1 MINQIFSNALAAWVR
16 YDGYEMRESG
26 WSDTYFIPSPDAKP
40 IIYNP
45 IDLARDMSIE
55 AMNVGRV
62 MDSCE
67 YEFMD
72 ISKQLLQF
80 VRKYGFLG
88 VMVDVPMNDNFYEA
102 EETHFIPNPFFPI
115 DEKMDTQEYMAK
127 FFPFEETVPQLEQ
140 TDTSISAYAGR
151 KPIYEYIFSSAYS
164 EWLMFYVSY
173 FQNLY
178 KLFSA
183 CMTYVDEPQVF
194 RAMALRSGI
203 LQYSDH
209 KLRYSIAAAGQPV
222 MRWEFAS
229 LKAVMDLFVVGCIT
243 DPAQPIRQCKHCG
256 KIFYRDD
263 LRMEFCSPQCR
274 NRFNV
279 YKSRAKKVD

>member
-1 MINQIFSNALAAWVR
+1 MTNEIFKNAFAAWVR
-16 YDGYEMRESG
+16 YDGYEMREGG
-26 WSDTYFIPSPDAKP
+26 WSDTYFVPSPGAKAT
-40 IIYNP
+40 IYNP
-45 IDLARDMSIE
+45 VDVARDMSIE
-55 AMNVGRV
+55 AMNLGRV

-67 YEFMD
+67 YDFPD

-88 VMVDVPMNDNFYEA
+88 VMVDVPVSDNFYEA
-102 EETHFIPNPFFPI
+102 EETHFIPNPFFPV
-115 DEKMDTQEYMAK
+115 DKKMDTQEYMAK
-127 FFPFEETVPQLEQ
+127 FFPFEDAVPQLEQ

-151 KPIYEYIFSSAYS
+151 KPIYEYVFSSAYS

-183 CMTYVDEPQVF
+183 CMTYVDKPQVF
-194 RAMALRSGI
+194 RAMALRTGI

-209 KLRYSIAAAGQPV
+209 KLRYSIVAAGQPV

-256 KIFYRDD
+256 RIFFRDD

-274 NRFNV
+274 NKFNV
-279 YKSRAKKVD
+279 YKSRARNNP

>member
-1 MINQIFSNALAAWVR
+1 MTNDIFSNAFAAWVR
-16 YDGYEMRESG
+16 YDDYEIREDS
-26 WSDTYFIPSPDAKP
+26 SRDTYFIPSPGAKP
-40 IIYNP
+40 TIYNP
-45 IDLARDMSIE
+45 VDVARDMSIE
-55 AMNVGRV
+55 AMNLGRV

-67 YEFMD
+67 YETSDMT
-72 ISKQLLQF
+72 KQLLQF

-88 VMVDVPMNDNFYEA
+88 VMMDVPLNNNFFTA
-102 EETHFIPNPFFPI
+102 EETYLTPSPFFPV
-115 DEKMDTQEYMAK
+115 DEKMDTREYMAR

-151 KPIYEYIFSSAYS
+151 KPIYEYVFSNSYS

-178 KLFSA
+178 KLFNA

-194 RAMALRSGI
+194 RAMALRTGI
-203 LQYSDH
+203 LQYSEH

-229 LKAVMDLFVVGCIT
+229 LKAVMDLFVVNCIT
-243 DPAQPIRQCKHCG
+243 DPAQPVRQCKHCG
-256 KIFYRDD
+256 KIFFRED

-274 NRFNV
+274 NKFNV
-279 YKSRAKKVD
+279 YKSRAKKAD